1 MARGFDEYI
10 GHTSGHWGEY
20 FDAPLEENGR
30 MIRTQGYIVDVCT
43 DRALSFIDKNKAKPF
58 LCYIPFTTPHSP
70 WAAPEKDWQR
80 FKDKPITQ
88 RATVEANEVLDETR
102 CALAMLE
109 NQDKNVGRVLAKL
122 KQHGLDENTI
132 IVYFSDNG
140 PNSNRWTGGMKGK
153 KGTTDEGGVRSVC
166 YLRWP
171 AKLPAGHSVRQIS
184 GAIDLMPTVISLAGV
199 KRVGDKP
206 LDGRDLTPLLMKQGG
221 EWPERLIF
229 STWAGNVSV
238 RSQTHRLDN
247 AGQLFDMIADPG
259 QTTPI
264 QDKEPALSAKL
275 TDAVKAWRLEMYG
288 PEALKLI
295 AKGAKKKG
303 AGNAVDPRPIP
314 VGYREFPITMLPAR
328 DGEPRGGV
336 KRSSGAP
343 NCSYFVNWTSQEDS
357 MVWLLDVHTA
367 GQYEVTVDYT
377 CKLPDA
383 GSTIELSFQD
393 ARLTGKVAPGWDPP
407 LYTNQDTLPRPD
419 GESQMKEFRTLKL
432 GEMKLP
438 AGKGPLKLRALEI
451 PGQSVMDVRRVTL
464 TLLP

>member
-1 MARGFDEYI
+1 
-10 GHTSGHWGEY
+10 
-20 FDAPLEENGR
+20 
-30 MIRTQGYIVDVCT
+30 
-43 DRALSFIDKNKAKPF
+43 
-58 LCYIPFTTPHSP
+58 
-70 WAAPEKDWQR
+70 
-80 FKDKPITQ
+80 
-88 RATVEANEVLDETR
+88 
-102 CALAMLE
+102 
-109 NQDKNVGRVLAKL
+109 
-122 KQHGLDENTI
+122 
-132 IVYFSDNG
+132 
-140 PNSNRWTGGMKGK
+140 MK
-153 KGTTDEGGVRSVC
+153 T
-166 YLRWP
+166 
-171 AKLPAGHSVRQIS
+171 
-184 GAIDLMPTVISLAGV
+184 
-199 KRVGDKP
+199 
-206 LDGRDLTPLLMKQGG
+206 
-221 EWPERLIF
+221 LI
-229 STWAGNVSV
+229 
-238 RSQTHRLDN
+238 Q
-247 AGQLFDMIADPG
+247 
-259 QTTPI
+259 
-264 QDKEPALSAKL
+264 
-275 TDAVKAWRLEMYG
+275 
-288 PEALKLI
+288 
-295 AKGAKKKG
+295 KKG